1 MPIQPG
7 SLRSASSTQSASGA
21 KEPSSTQNTRL
32 GGLPRNKKSRY
43 AHAQGAVEMVAAL
56 VCLTPIA
63 LSLFD
68 LGIVAAGAGLNDAVC
83 RDSARAA
90 ASGPPSDL
98 TVGTDRTVA
107 ADKSPYQRAQHVIKS
122 MYATNIPAKVK
133 DSISVKETV
142 SDVPPPPVGGAIS
155 GEVSVETTVDIY
167 PPFLIGAIM
176 GNSGVSLKA
185 KHIVPITYV
194 VPDSSP

>member
-1 MPIQPG
+1 MPIQPKV
-7 SLRSASSTQSASGA
+7 SGRGNSG
-21 KEPSSTQNTRL
+21 KSGESR
-32 GGLPRNKKSRY
+32 KSRST
-43 AHAQGAVEMVAAL
+43 HAQGAVELVAAL

-63 LSLFD
+63 LCLFD
-68 LGIVAAGAGLNDAVC
+68 LGIVAAGAALNDAVC

-107 ADKSPYQRAQHVIKS
+107 SDKSPYQRAEHVIKT

-133 DSISVKETV
+133 DTIAVRETV
-142 SDVPPPPVGGAIS
+142 ADVPPPPVGGAIS